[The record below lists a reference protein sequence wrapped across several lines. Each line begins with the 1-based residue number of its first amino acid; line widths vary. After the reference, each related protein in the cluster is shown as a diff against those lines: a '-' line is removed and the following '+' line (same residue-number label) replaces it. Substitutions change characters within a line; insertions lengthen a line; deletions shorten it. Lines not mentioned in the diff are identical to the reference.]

1 MVSRDEAPFILLSSC
16 DDRTPCGKL
25 LSDRHKYMTHAPS
38 SDTSTVL
45 LLGRYRILERLGE
58 ARLATV
64 YRAVDERLRRRVLVY
79 ILRKDLVGNEQIHQ
93 RFSVE
98 TNAIA
103 QASNRTLLE
112 VFDSGVINDRPYM
125 ITEEVIGQPLRAMLP
140 LSVEHALNYTYQVA
154 LAISACRSRNLTHPP
169 ISSNNLVSIEDNRV
183 KLLDGWFIP
192 PDTGPLDL
200 AHYRAPE
207 RASGQPS
214 GSSSDVYALGMLLY
228 ELLSGQRL
236 ARGHDPWEVSQSH
249 LTLQV
254 PALAEVRPS
263 LHLPALDQLLAY
275 ALERDPAC
283 RCPDVETFA
292 QALHAL
298 MQEVATETQRLPNV
312 PPVCVTAQPAMDYA
326 STALASPMFKSAAL
340 LPSAEAPPIDLPMN
354 RSPLHPLSHTELRRK
369 FARQSALGWI
379 VLLLLLI
386 IVAGTSYFGA
396 SYLMDRFFAIELPRP
411 TLPDLGIAWPDWLPG
426 VDRGEV
432 RIVTAADLNV
442 RNQPGLNTEVIATL
456 PSGTRVRVLA
466 GPVIADNIPWLRVRT
481 NYAGQSIDGWASANF
496 LDPPE

>member
-1 MVSRDEAPFILLSSC
+1 
-16 DDRTPCGKL
+16 
-25 LSDRHKYMTHAPS
+25 MTHAPS

-79 ILRKDLVGNEQIHQ
+79 ILRKDLVGNEQIQQ

-98 TNAIA
+98 ANAIA

-125 ITEEVIGQPLRAMLP
+125 ITEEVVGQPLRAMLP
-140 LSVEHALNYTYQVA
+140 LSVEHALTYTYQIA
-154 LAISACRSRNLTHPP
+154 LAISACKARNLPHPP
-169 ISSNNLVSIEDNRV
+169 VSSNNLVSIEDERV

-200 AHYRAPE
+200 AYYRAPE
-207 RASGQPS
+207 RAAGQPP
-214 GSSSDVYALGMLLY
+214 GPSSDVYALGMLLY

-236 ARGHDPWEVSQSH
+236 ASGSDPWAVSQSH
-249 LTLQV
+249 LTLHV
-254 PALAEVRPS
+254 PTLTEVRPS
-263 LHLPALDQLLAY
+263 LHLPALDQLLAH
-275 ALERDPAC
+275 ALERDPAR

-292 QALHAL
+292 QALNTIIREL
-298 MQEVATETQRLPNV
+298 ATETQRLPSM
-312 PPVCVTAQPAMDYA
+312 PPVPVAAQPATDQA
-326 STALASPMFKSAAL
+326 RAAPASPVFKPAVP
-340 LPSAEAPPIDLPMN
+340 LPASELPAPIAPAEN
-354 RSPLHPLSHTELRRK
+354 RLPLHPLSHTELRRK
-369 FARQSALGWI
+369 FAQQSALGWI
-379 VLLLLLI
+379 VLLLLLV

-411 TLPDLGIAWPDWLPG
+411 TLPDLDIQLPGWLPG
-426 VDRGEV
+426 VDRSEV
-432 RIVTAADLNV
+432 RVVTAADLNV

-456 PSGTRVRVLA
+456 PSGTRVRVLE
-466 GPVIADNIPWLRVRT
+466 GPVIADNIPWLHVRT
-481 NYAGQSIDGWASANF
+481 NYAGRSIEGWASENF
-496 LDPPE
+496 LRPPE

>member
-1 MVSRDEAPFILLSSC
+1 
-16 DDRTPCGKL
+16 
-25 LSDRHKYMTHAPS
+25 MTHAPS

-79 ILRKDLVGNEQIHQ
+79 ILRKDLVGNEQIQQ

-98 TNAIA
+98 ANAIA
-103 QASNRTLLE
+103 QASTRTLLE

-140 LSVEHALNYTYQVA
+140 LSVERALTYTYQIA
-154 LAISACRSRNLTHPP
+154 LAISTCQARNLTHPP
-169 ISSNNLVSIEDNRV
+169 VSSNNLVSIEDERV

-200 AHYRAPE
+200 AYYRAPE
-207 RASGQPS
+207 RAAGQPP
-214 GSSSDVYALGMLLY
+214 GPSSDVYTLGMLLY

-236 ARGHDPWEVSQSH
+236 ASGSDPWAVSQSH
-249 LTLQV
+249 LTLHV
-254 PALAEVRPS
+254 PTLTEVRPS
-263 LHLPALDQLLAY
+263 LHLPALDQLLAH
-275 ALERDPAC
+275 ALERDPAR

-292 QALHAL
+292 QALNTIICEL
-298 MQEVATETQRLPNV
+298 ATETQRLPSV
-312 PPVCVTAQPAMDYA
+312 PPVPVATQPATNQVRTAPVSPVFKLAAPLPASELPDPIA
-326 STALASPMFKSAAL
+326 ST
-340 LPSAEAPPIDLPMN
+340 EN
-354 RSPLHPLSHTELRRK
+354 RSSLHPLSHTELRRK
-369 FARQSALGWI
+369 FARQSTLGWI
-379 VLLLLLI
+379 VLLLLLV

-411 TLPDLGIAWPDWLPG
+411 TLPDLGIQLPGWLPG
-426 VDRGEV
+426 VDRSEV
-432 RIVTAADLNV
+432 RIVTAPELNV

-481 NYAGQSIDGWASANF
+481 NYAGQSIDGWASENF
-496 LDPPE
+496 LRPPE